1 MEKFLFL
8 IMVLSSVFLKSQTK
22 EQQMILSSDQL
33 HSLIEGHSRRIVDNM
48 SIDELRAYAVEKT
61 ISEFLDYTGN
71 IDKYTEDNIFNDILE
86 QENGDTD
93 SVLSLWWV
101 MVSLKM

>member
-1 MEKFLFL
+1 
-8 IMVLSSVFLKSQTK
+8 
-22 EQQMILSSDQL
+22 MILTSDQL
-33 HSLIEGHSRRIVDNM
+33 HSLIDSHSRRIVQQM

-71 IDKYTEDNIFNDILE
+71 IEKYTEDTVFNDMLE

-93 SVLSLWWV
+93 SVYEF
-101 MVSLKM
+101 MVGDGIPEDLADKVIQHYMA